1 MFTDRC
7 LMINADDFGSFA
19 CANAAIMGL
28 LSDSKSA
35 LTSSTVM
42 APAPWAPQACRF
54 AASNPQ
60 LAIGVHLTLTCEWS
74 SVRWGPVSQGD
85 TSTLRD
91 DEGYL
96 WRSTAQVEQHAN
108 LSQIHQEILAQLARC
123 RALGMTAPSHMD
135 NHMGSLYGIA
145 TGRFELLETVL
156 SIAAQSGLPFRLPA
170 SVADLSFE
178 NSMLGIATAPQ
189 ETIAAASLAVNFCR
203 QNGVSLPDHLI
214 PNEWGGPQDQ
224 SYEAFREYL
233 YDLYASIPAGVT
245 ETYLHPALECD
256 ELKAAA
262 GTWQRRVWEHRIM
275 ADPMTR
281 QHIESH
287 GIRLISYRDLANMQ
301 NKA

>member
-1 MFTDRC
+1 MPDRY

-19 CANAAIMGL
+19 CANAAIMAL
-28 LSDSKSA
+28 LSDEKSA

-54 AASNPQ
+54 AADHPR

-74 SVRWGPVSQGD
+74 SMRWAPVSPSD
-85 TSTLRD
+85 TDTLRD
-91 DEGYL
+91 EEGYM
-96 WRSTAQVEQHAN
+96 WRTSKQVEAHAS
-108 LSQIHQEILAQLARC
+108 LDQIRKEIFAQLSRC
-123 RALGMTAPSHMD
+123 RALGLANPSHLD

-145 TGRFELLETVL
+145 TGRFELLKTTIG
-156 SIAAQSGLPFRLPA
+156 IAAQMGLPFRLPA
-170 SVADLSFE
+170 SIGSHTFQ
-178 NSMLGIATAPQ
+178 NTMLGIATDPQ
-189 ETIAAASLAVNFCR
+189 NTMNAASQVVAFCR
-203 QNGVSLPDHLI
+203 ENGVALPDHLL

-256 ELKAAA
+256 ELKAAVGA
-262 GTWQRRVWEHRIM
+262 WQRRVWEHRIM

-281 QHIESH
+281 QHIEAH
-287 GIRLISYRDLANMQ
+287 GIRLINYRDLANMR
-301 NKA
+301 K